1 MSSIVDEIEGYIKA
15 KEVDVI
21 FKAMLVKC
29 FRERPTSPIEFMMD
43 YLIAQYPDVAAKRFG
58 NIVAAENSSDGC
70 AIKVLHSDPEVS
82 TYLQETLDVGSLF
95 EYVSDQLIECRPKDP
110 LGFIVSTLVFAKEN
124 EDTEYSITEEE
135 ELMEDLEEEDELKEE
150 ESMAEMK
157 TFAKPRTARVRRPS
171 VSAECISFK
180 EDEKIEKK
188 KFEKTEAERES
199 IRVSVKE
206 NLLFKDLES
215 VLKEEVV
222 DAVFPVEHKEGS
234 TIIRQGDE
242 GDNFYIVESGEC
254 EVLISKKGG
263 AVSSV
268 ASAGPGTSF
277 GELALMYNSPRA
289 ATVKAKTDVKLWALD
304 RQTFRAT
311 LSDSTRD
318 RRMKHQNFLEKVQIL
333 ESLTEA
339 ERAIVADTVET
350 CTFASGEQILEQ
362 GAPGDRFYILE
373 EGSAKALI
381 GKNPVKSYQP
391 GDYFGEL
398 ALLTNAPR
406 AASVVA
412 TSECTCISMDRAA
425 FRRVLGPCQEI
436 LQRKAS
442 TYRKALEQS

>member
-254 EVLISKKGG
+254 EVLISKKG
-263 AVSSV
+263 
-268 ASAGPGTSF
+268 PGTSF

-412 TSECTCISMDRAA
+412 TSE
-425 FRRVLGPCQEI
+425 
-436 LQRKAS
+436 
-442 TYRKALEQS
+442 